1 MDLRRCQAD
10 EDVLSSPEQ
19 LRREVFEIMYYYI
32 DSNYYDNL
40 NEYACTYGF
49 VNNKGLIMMHMR
61 YISFKHD
68 RIFRLDEDKR

>member
-19 LRREVFEIMYYYI
+19 LRRDVFEIMYYYI

-40 NEYACTYGF
+40 NEYACT
-49 VNNKGLIMMHMR
+49 KPHMD
-61 YISFKHD
+61 S
-68 RIFRLDEDKR
+68 